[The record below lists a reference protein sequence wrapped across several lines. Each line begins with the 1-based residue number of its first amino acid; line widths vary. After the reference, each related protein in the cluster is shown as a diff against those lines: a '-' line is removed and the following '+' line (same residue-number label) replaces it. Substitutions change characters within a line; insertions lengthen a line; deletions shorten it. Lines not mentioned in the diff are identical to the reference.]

1 VANARAAPH
10 TLYSLRGLGQAAA
23 EHDSQ
28 HSEPVFH
35 LYLSDSRHPSG
46 SLETPTGK
54 A

>member
-1 VANARAAPH
+1 VARPRAAPH
-10 TLYSLRGLGQAAA
+10 TDSLRGLGQAAA

-28 HSEPVFH
+28 HSELVVH